1 MRVRPGVRVMGV
13 ERWRVH
19 RVVTDQHQDMKHDGS
34 MLLLIVSV
42 GDREDVGVHPEIV
55 NVLAPVSSV
64 AYSLHKWM
72 CIEKENVCEVGRQ
85 AFRLYILAANTWMA
99 ADNRV
104 HRHVRHQGQW
114 PR

>member
-1 MRVRPGVRVMGV
+1 MGV

-19 RVVTDQHQDMKHDGS
+19 VVTDQDMKHDGS

-64 AYSLHKWM
+64 AYSLHNWRASKKK
-72 CIEKENVCEVGRQ
+72 IECLKVCLRGAEDRGWPLAGR
-85 AFRLYILAANTWMA
+85 
-99 ADNRV
+99 
-104 HRHVRHQGQW
+104 HSG
-114 PR
+114 

>member
-19 RVVTDQHQDMKHDGS
+19 RVVTDQDMEHDGS

-85 AFRLYILAANTWMA
+85 AFRKQLSQSHTAE
-99 ADNRV
+99 
-104 HRHVRHQGQW
+104 
-114 PR
+114 